1 MLWPEGASQ
10 VAIVVKNPFVNTGG
24 IRDAGVILGLGRS
37 TGGEQGNPLQY
48 SWPENLHRQKS
59 LTGYQSTGSQR
70 AGAGHSWS
78 EMYLPR
84 LIDQSLNFQCDYHWR
99 QGLWGCMKVKWH
111 HKGDLS
117 QREVVPLWGEDET
130 PGSSLYTHTGERPW
144 EGTVRRWPSARQEE
158 RSHQKPTVMGL
169 ILDFDLQ
176 KCKKINF
183 FGLSHP
189 VCGILLWQAE

>member
-1 MLWPEGASQ
+1 MHPTSMLTCFGHVFPDL
-10 VAIVVKNPFVNTGG
+10 NPSYHLSYFSFSPCIPWVRINKAFTKWSG
-24 IRDAGVILGLGRS
+24 IEKSKLRS
-37 TGGEQGNPLQY
+37 DSWTPFNWGFWTLQI
-48 SWPENLHRQKS
+48 
-59 LTGYQSTGSQR
+59 
-70 AGAGHSWS
+70 S
-78 EMYLPR
+78 ECALCMLKLSPPSANC
-84 LIDQSLNFQCDYHWR
+84 IWR